1 MSESRVYRL
10 SVVSERVE
18 RALVRIVRIVGV
30 TLALAILVVPVVRIV
45 PGGSDDPI
53 EDVTLGE
60 LVSTISEPT
69 DRILDDD
76 DGRSERAG
84 LIMTR
89 VSVAM
94 IIIGG
99 IATLISALAFMT
111 SNRTRDV
118 VILRISG
125 GTLLFAAL
133 LLWAGSRWL
142 PAGRNDEIGPAWG
155 IAVPI
160 LAAVWVL
167 STRVPADD
175 DY

>member
-1 MSESRVYRL
+1 
-10 SVVSERVE
+10 
-18 RALVRIVRIVGV
+18 
-30 TLALAILVVPVVRIV
+30 
-45 PGGSDDPI
+45 
-53 EDVTLGE
+53 
-60 LVSTISEPT
+60 
-69 DRILDDD
+69 
-76 DGRSERAG
+76 
-84 LIMTR
+84 MTR

-118 VILRISG
+118 VILRISV

-142 PAGRNDEIGPAWG
+142 PAGRNDEIRPGWG
-155 IAVPI
+155 IATAI